1 MFVRRISSKKFQWVK
16 EEYWSIREL
25 IFYGC
30 RARLGWN
37 LPYNYKRARPELH
50 DVWVTISVI
59 AHAGFVT
66 STANEIQDYKGLALA

>member
-50 DVWVTISVI
+50 DVVGDDQRDRSR
-59 AHAGFVT
+59 GFCNFN
-66 STANEIQDYKGLALA
+66 SQ

>member
-50 DVWVTISVI
+50 DVVGDDH
-59 AHAGFVT
+59 HAGFVT
-66 STANEIQDYKGLALA
+66 STANEIQDYKGLALARNQ